1 MLISVLPID
10 KMIITYTFIMARWKK
25 IVKKSEATK
34 QNKDQNS
41 NRNKQTENNK
51 NKNNNRKQT
60 KYGRAEGKKQI
71 TNRMVW

>member
-10 KMIITYTFIMARWKK
+10 KMIITYTFIMARWK
-25 IVKKSEATK
+25 IVVKKSEATK

-51 NKNNNRKQT
+51 NNNNNRKQT
-60 KYGRAEGKKQI
+60 KYGRGEGKKA
-71 TNRMVW
+71 NN